1 MTTDASGKTNKS
13 EKRRGYQEAGQK
25 IELLRAKW
33 PKAFP
38 VKAHEVRPI
47 TNSAQQTIIEAF
59 GWSADYA
66 RAVLAVWKLRPS
78 YCNAILRYPTRINL
92 DGSPS
97 NEEIDDTSRA
107 TAILRLE
114 QRAARLAKEQAKAE
128 RQRLQATGDDTAD
141 FMADRPMNA
150 VPPERNL
157 FENDIDAATRDRGRE
172 VLGIEDF
179 TEADIEAIRHA
190 KPSEESKAFNHELKH
205 AARRAV
211 VIRTE

>member
-1 MTTDASGKTNKS
+1 MTTDALGKTNKS

-38 VKAHEVRPI
+38 VKGHEVRPI
-47 TNSAQQTIIEAF
+47 TNSAQQAIIEAF

-66 RAVLAVWKLRPS
+66 RAVLAVWKLRPA

-97 NEEIDDTSRA
+97 AEKIDDTSRA
-107 TAILRLE
+107 IATLRLE
-114 QRAARLAKEQAKAE
+114 QRAERQAKERAKAE
-128 RQRLQATGDDTAD
+128 RQKTHA
-141 FMADRPMNA
+141 A
-150 VPPERNL
+150 V
-157 FENDIDAATRDRGRE
+157 TRGRE

-179 TEADIEAIRHA
+179 TEADLEAIRRSE
-190 KPSEESKAFNHELKH
+190 PSKESQAFNHEFSPP
-205 AARRAV
+205 
-211 VIRTE
+211 

>member
-1 MTTDASGKTNKS
+1 MTTNAPSKTNTS

-38 VKAHEVRPI
+38 ALAHQVRPL
-47 TNSAQQTIIEAF
+47 TNSAQQVIIEEF

-66 RAVLAVWKLRPS
+66 RAVLAVWKLRPA

-97 NEEIDDTSRA
+97 DEIIDDTSRA
-107 TAILRLE
+107 TALVRLE
-114 QRAARLAKEQAKAE
+114 ERAARKAKERAKAE
-128 RQRLQATGDDTAD
+128 RLKSQAT
-141 FMADRPMNA
+141 
-150 VPPERNL
+150 
-157 FENDIDAATRDRGRE
+157 AARGRD

-179 TEADIEAIRHA
+179 TEADLEAIRRS
-190 KPSEESKAFNHELKH
+190 KPSQESEAFNHELKH
-205 AARRAV
+205 QAHPPS
-211 VIRTE
+211 